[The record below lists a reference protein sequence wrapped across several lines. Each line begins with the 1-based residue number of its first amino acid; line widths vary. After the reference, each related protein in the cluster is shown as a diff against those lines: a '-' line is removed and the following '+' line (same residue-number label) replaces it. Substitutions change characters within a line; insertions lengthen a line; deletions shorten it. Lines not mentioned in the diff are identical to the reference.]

1 MLVVE
6 LFAPLSPQACHTL
19 AREGHGLN
27 RFAEGGAN
35 TYDMRFSA
43 PG

>member
-1 MLVVE
+1 MLVVAP
-6 LFAPLSPQACHTL
+6 FAPLSPQACDAR

-35 TYDMRFSA
+35 TYDMRFAA